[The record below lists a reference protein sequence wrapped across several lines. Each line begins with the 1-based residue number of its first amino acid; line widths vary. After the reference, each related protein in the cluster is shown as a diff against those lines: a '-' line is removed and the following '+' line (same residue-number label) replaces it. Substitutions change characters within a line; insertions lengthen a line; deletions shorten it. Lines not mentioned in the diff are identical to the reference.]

1 MLVFFVVIYFLY
13 FLVVPFL
20 VWACFIEF
28 ACGDLAINSFFS
40 SLYLWLACEREGLR
54 TSCII
59 RWSSGGP
66 TSFH

>member
-28 ACGDLAINSFFS
+28 ACGDLAINSFFPVCICGWRAKQRVCVLLVS
-40 SLYLWLACEREGLR
+40 FVGLV
-54 TSCII
+54 
-59 RWSSGGP
+59 
-66 TSFH
+66 

>member
-28 ACGDLAINSFFS
+28 ACGDLAINFFFP
-40 SLYLWLACEREGLR
+40 SLIFVVGVRNRRFAYFLYHSLV
-54 TSCII
+54 
-59 RWSSGGP
+59 
-66 TSFH
+66 